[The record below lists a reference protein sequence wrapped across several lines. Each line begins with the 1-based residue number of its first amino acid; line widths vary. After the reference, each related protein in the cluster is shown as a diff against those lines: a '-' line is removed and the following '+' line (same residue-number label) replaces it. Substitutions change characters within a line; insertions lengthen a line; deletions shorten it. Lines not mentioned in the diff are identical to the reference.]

1 MFIEPIDAYGKF
13 VTATREFY
21 ENMAGMNNIHT
32 EWYLCRNGMGLYL
45 DESMENGRSEH
56 CDTFDNRSL
65 ASSDDF
71 VVRILE
77 VIGFA

>member
-1 MFIEPIDAYGKF
+1 
-13 VTATREFY
+13 
-21 ENMAGMNNIHT
+21 MNNIHT
-32 EWYLCRNGMGLYL
+32 EWYFCRNGMGLYL